1 MAVCAKCGAT
11 LSEGTGFCGSCGTPV
26 GAPAAG
32 PPTTAPAAGAA
43 APAGGGLTSNVAGL
57 LAYLFWPIICV
68 LFLVLEPYNKDKFV
82 RFHSFQALFLGIAA
96 FGIAIVLGVFTIV
109 LLLIPWVGSA
119 LAVLLWAV
127 FVLAVLGL
135 VIFVM
140 YKAYNNE
147 RYMIPVVGKMAEQQ
161 AAK

>member
-1 MAVCAKCGAT
+1 MAVCAKCGAA
-11 LSEGTGFCGSCGTPV
+11 LAEGVGFCGSCGTPV
-26 GAPAAG
+26 AAG
-32 PPTTAPAAGAA
+32 GPGPTAPPAAGAA

-57 LAYLFWPIICV
+57 LAYLFWPITCV
-68 LFLVLEPYNKDKFV
+68 LFLVVEPYNKDKFV

-96 FGIAIVLGVFTIV
+96 FGVAIVLGVITIV
-109 LLLIPWVGSA
+109 LMLIPWVGAA
-119 LAVLLWAV
+119 LAALLWAV

-147 RYMIPVVGKMAEQQ
+147 LYMIPFIGQL
-161 AAK
+161 AAKQAG